1 MRHEGEVSDDD
12 LMRRTAAGDRDAFAA
27 VYRKHHSVVFRFA
40 RLMTGSNETAEDIVQ
55 EVFLGLMRGAS
66 RYDPA
71 RASLTTYLYGS
82 ARHQIRRR
90 LLRDR
95 LFVSLDDS
103 GSDLCPAH
111 VVGSAVEELS
121 RERDVREM
129 RRAILALPS
138 KYREVIV
145 LCDLQDVSYADAASA
160 LSCAIGTVRSRLH
173 RARQLL
179 TQKLQR
185 SRACALVP
193 ARPTVRCEV

>member
-1 MRHEGEVSDDD
+1 
-12 LMRRTAAGDRDAFAA
+12 MRRTAAGDREAFAA

-40 RLMTGSNETAEDIVQ
+40 RLMTGSNDTAEDIVQ

-66 RYDPA
+66 RYDPG

-95 LFVSLDDS
+95 LFVPLEDS
-103 GSDLCPAH
+103 ASDLCAAS
-111 VVGSAVEELS
+111 VGGSAVEELS
-121 RERDVREM
+121 REHEVREM

-160 LSCAIGTVRSRLH
+160 LSCALGTVRSRLH

-179 TQKLQR
+179 TQKVQR

-193 ARPTVRCEV
+193 GRPTVRCEV